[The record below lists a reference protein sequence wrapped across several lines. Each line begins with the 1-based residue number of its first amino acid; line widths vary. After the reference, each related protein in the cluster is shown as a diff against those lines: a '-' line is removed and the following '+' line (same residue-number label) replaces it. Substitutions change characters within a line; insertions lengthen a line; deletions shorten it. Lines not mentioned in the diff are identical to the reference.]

1 MKKFFLI
8 AALLM
13 SSAALAA
20 APKVSKAC
28 SKANGE
34 QACSESLIAL
44 AEQGKSGD
52 TSAIELYGQTL
63 GAIRKNKKF
72 MKPVMVK
79 VDTLVWETCKKKEKN
94 DCLSACIART
104 DSSFTREDAPDSAA
118 CAANPQKLVAKKVS
132 VPTPSP
138 MKLLIDS
145 LSVDVFWA
153 SPFHV
158 ASNWLSAVGDSVIP
172 SIDSAVTFLMGNDPA
187 DFISARR
194 KFHLCDAYGDSLN
207 ARLDSLNAPVRC
219 PVIGSVVDPR
229 DNKTYRVE
237 RFGEKIWMID
247 NISFDVPDSS
257 ACYDGDSLNCDLYGR
272 LYTFGA
278 AQQACPEG
286 FHAATDEDFDA
297 LSAVDVADF
306 SVTVQ
311 FGGYFNQN
319 GICTLV
325 GEGTYFWTTNEED
338 ASRGFVR
345 NLFSDATNLDKAS
358 VDKRFGLSVRCVQE

>member
-8 AALLM
+8 ATLLM
-13 SSAALAA
+13 ASASFAA

-44 AEQGKSGD
+44 AELGKSGD
-52 TSAIELYGQTL
+52 TAAIDLYGQTL
-63 GAIRKNKKF
+63 SAIRKNKKF
-72 MKPVMVK
+72 MKPVMIK
-79 VDTLVWETCKKKEKN
+79 VDTLVWESCKKKEKQL
-94 DCLSACIART
+94 CLDACVART
-104 DSSFTREDAPDSAA
+104 DSSFAREDAPDSAS
-118 CAANPQKLVAKKVS
+118 CAANPQKLVAKKVN

-138 MKLLIDS
+138 LKLLMDS
-145 LSVDVFWA
+145 LSVDAFWA
-153 SPFHV
+153 SPFNV
-158 ASNWLSAVGDSVIP
+158 ASNWSKVVGDSVIP
-172 SIDSAVTFLMGNDPA
+172 SIDSAVTFLTGNDPA
-187 DFISARR
+187 DFIYARR
-194 KFHLCDAYGDSLN
+194 KFHLCDVYGDSLN
-207 ARLDSLNAPVRC
+207 ARLDSLEAPSRC
-219 PVIGSVVDPR
+219 PVIGSITDPR

-247 NISFDVPDSS
+247 NIAFEIPDSS
-257 ACYDGDSLNCDLYGR
+257 ACYDGDTLNCETYGR

-278 AQQACPEG
+278 AAFVCPEG
-286 FHAATDEDFDA
+286 FHAATDEEFEA

-319 GICTLV
+319 GICALA
-325 GEGTYFWTTNEED
+325 GEGTYFWTTTEED
-338 ASRGFVR
+338 GFRGFVR

>member
-278 AQQACPEG
+278 AQLACPEG
-286 FHAATDEDFDA
+286 FHAATDEDFDT

-306 SVTVQ
+306 AVTVQ

>member
-1 MKKFFLI
+1 MTVGV
-8 AALLM
+8 
-13 SSAALAA
+13 ALAA

-52 TSAIELYGQTL
+52 TAAIELYGQTL
-63 GAIRKNKKF
+63 SAIRKNKKF

-79 VDTLVWETCKKKEKN
+79 VDTLMWESCKKKEKQL
-94 DCLSACIART
+94 CLDACIARS
-104 DSSFTREDAPDSAA
+104 DSSFAREDAPDSAA
-118 CAANPQKLVAKKVS
+118 CAANPQKLMAKKMNVS
-132 VPTPSP
+132 TPSP
-138 MKLLIDS
+138 MQLLMDS
-145 LSVDVFWA
+145 LSVDAFWA
-153 SPFHV
+153 SPFAV
-158 ASNWLSAVGDSVIP
+158 ASNWRFAVGDSVIP
-172 SIDSAVTFLMGNDPA
+172 SLDSAVTFLTGNDPA
-187 DFISARR
+187 DFIYARR

-207 ARLDSLNAPVRC
+207 AKLDSLEAPVRC
-219 PVIGSVVDPR
+219 PVIGRITDPR

-247 NISFDVPDSS
+247 NIDFDIQDSS
-257 ACYDGDSLNCDLYGR
+257 ACYDGDSLNCEKYGR

-278 AQQACPEG
+278 ASLACPEG
-286 FHAATDEDFDA
+286 FHAATDEEFDA

-319 GICTLV
+319 GICALA
-325 GEGTYFWTTNEED
+325 GEGTYFWTTTEED

-358 VDKRFGLSVRCVQE
+358 VDKRFGLSVRCIQE